1 MLRSSSPNGSWPVSK
16 EGMGQLLGGR
26 LGGTSGRQADKTQGR
41 SVHQASDGEK
51 LTIRVRSRNKSYRQG
66 AGDVTEQLKL
76 GQAGGGELKISIRA
90 LFRNKGAFPG
100 GR

>member
-1 MLRSSSPNGSWPVSK
+1 
-16 EGMGQLLGGR
+16 MGLPGGKQTNTR
-26 LGGTSGRQADKTQGR
+26 EERR
-41 SVHQASDGEK
+41 VHQASDGEK
-51 LTIRVRSRNKSYRQG
+51 LTVRVRSRNKSYRQG

-76 GQAGGGELKISIRA
+76 GQEGGAELKISIRA